1 VGEAEVG
8 VCEGGGE
15 AAAASIG
22 IEVLATSRV
31 VDEAG
36 VSGLLGHEWFLFW
49 GWIWKITGGNA
60 DVFENT

>member
-15 AAAASIG
+15 AAAASV
-22 IEVLATSRV
+22 EVAVDATSRV

-36 VSGLLGHEWFLFW
+36 VSGLLGHEWFLFLR
-49 GWIWKITGGNA
+49 WIWKITGGNA
-60 DVFENT
+60 EVCENR